1 MMNLR
6 AAVVAVLALTLATAA
21 AGCGG
26 APETPPPAPSSAATP
41 SAESRVETALPST
54 ASAGPSVTPALA
66 ASPAVTP
73 AATSTVVLPD
83 AQTGIAGLVLIGPQ
97 CPVVREGED
106 CPDKPFAATIE
117 IYSGARLVATAG
129 SGPDGIF
136 VAELDPG
143 TYRLV
148 PLPPGGPV
156 FAREEIVDVRAGGTT
171 RIIISYDS
179 GIR

>member
-1 MMNLR
+1 MNVR
-6 AAVVAVLALTLATAA
+6 TAVVSLLALTLTAA
-21 AGCGG
+21 ASGCGDG
-26 APETPPPAPSSAATP
+26 TETPPPAPSPAATA
-41 SAESRVETALPST
+41 STEGRVETALPST
-54 ASAGPSVTPALA
+54 VGSAPSVTPAPV

-83 AQTGIAGLVLIGPQ
+83 TETGIAGLVLIGPQ
-97 CPVVREGED
+97 CPVVREGEE

-117 IYSGARLVATAG
+117 IYSGTRLVATAV

-136 VAELDPG
+136 AAELDPG

-156 FAREEIVDVRAGGTT
+156 FAREETVEVRAGETT
-171 RIIISYDS
+171 RVIITYDS